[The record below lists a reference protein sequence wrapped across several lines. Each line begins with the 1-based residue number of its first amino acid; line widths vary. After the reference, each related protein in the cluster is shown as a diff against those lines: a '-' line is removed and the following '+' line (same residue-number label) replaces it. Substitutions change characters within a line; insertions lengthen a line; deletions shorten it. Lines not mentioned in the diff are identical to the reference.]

1 VAYLKKMGKD
11 IARYILAV
19 IDELKLYEEEQVE
32 VVLIGSVFIKS
43 ATDIHIKK
51 MLEIVHQ
58 EHENVVLK
66 PLMVKPVCGAALWAL
81 DGCKFCK
88 DSVIKQIQERSKT

>member
-1 VAYLKKMGKD
+1 YKKK
-11 IARYILAV
+11 ANNNKYI
-19 IDELKLYEEEQVE
+19 INEQVE

-88 DSVIKQIQERSKT
+88 DSVIKQIQERSKNS

>member
-1 VAYLKKMGKD
+1 M
-11 IARYILAV
+11 
-19 IDELKLYEEEQVE
+19 E

-43 ATDIHIKK
+43 ATDIHVKK

-66 PLMVKPVCGAALWAL
+66 PLTVKAVCGAVLWAL

-88 DSVIKQIQERSKT
+88 DSVIKQIQERSKNSFL